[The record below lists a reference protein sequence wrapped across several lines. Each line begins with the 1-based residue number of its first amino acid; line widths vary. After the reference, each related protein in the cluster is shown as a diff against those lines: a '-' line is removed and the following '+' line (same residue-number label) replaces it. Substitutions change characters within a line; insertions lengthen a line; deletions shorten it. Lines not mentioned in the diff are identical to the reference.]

1 MADHRNRRNRNYDH
15 AAADM
20 DYSISTSWFVL
31 CLDFHSKYL
40 PRVTHGIEKY
50 VNSMFCVLP
59 NRWGLNDRVRYAFSR
74 PIIRVAFKTFTRW
87 KDRNSSAPITSAER
101 WQRTLSGICSERS
114 AYRAACINAFS
125 LSGTVVV
132 RAHTSATSPTVYSL
146 RPLHLSLP
154 LPLPLPLSLSLSF
167 ALSPLFLASV
177 PFPDRIFL
185 EELNKT
191 RFTVASFN
199 VAYANSPLSRVR
211 VHRRNLPGFII
222 NLNSRETLRYSHGK
236 RCSPW
241 PINRPCQEVTTLLMI
256 NGPSLL
262 PLSLKY
268 IHSTVL
274 GLPVHPEIPILL
286 FSTLIPSI
294 LANIFWRIFSLSFF
308 FLLTKFHRVT

>member
-1 MADHRNRRNRNYDH
+1 MVDHRNRLFYFDKLVRSLSGFPFQIFATRDTRS
-15 AAADM
+15 M
-20 DYSISTSWFVL
+20 LIL
-31 CLDFHSKYL
+31 C
-40 PRVTHGIEKY
+40 
-50 VNSMFCVLP
+50 CALP
-59 NRWGLNDRVRYAFSR
+59 NRWGLNDRVRSAFSR

-146 RPLHLSLP
+146 RPLHLSL
-154 LPLPLPLSLSLSF
+154 SLSL
-167 ALSPLFLASV
+167 APSPLFLASV
-177 PFPDRIFL
+177 PFPNRIFL

-274 GLPVHPEIPILL
+274 VCQKFL
-286 FSTLIPSI
+286 FH
-294 LANIFWRIFSLSFF
+294 FF
-308 FLLTKFHRVT
+308 QV

>member
-1 MADHRNRRNRNYDH
+1 MERSKFIGADN
-15 AAADM
+15 
-20 DYSISTSWFVL
+20 
-31 CLDFHSKYL
+31 
-40 PRVTHGIEKY
+40 
-50 VNSMFCVLP
+50 
-59 NRWGLNDRVRYAFSR
+59 
-74 PIIRVAFKTFTRW
+74 
-87 KDRNSSAPITSAER
+87 ER
-101 WQRTLSGICSERS
+101 RTLTKDPIWNLFGTQCIPSSLHKCILSLWNRGGSRSHERDFS
-114 AYRAACINAFS
+114 NRVFSSPPSS
-125 LSGTVVV
+125 LSP
-132 RAHTSATSPTVYSL
+132 SPS
-146 RPLHLSLP
+146 PSP
-154 LPLPLPLSLSLSF
+154 SLSLSLSF

>member
-146 RPLHLSLP
+146 RPLHLSL
-154 LPLPLPLSLSLSF
+154 SLSPSLLFFSLPFRSRTESF
-167 ALSPLFLASV
+167 SRSWIKRVLQSPRS
-177 PFPDRIFL
+177 
-185 EELNKT
+185 
-191 RFTVASFN
+191 
-199 VAYANSPLSRVR
+199 
-211 VHRRNLPGFII
+211 
-222 NLNSRETLRYSHGK
+222 
-236 RCSPW
+236 
-241 PINRPCQEVTTLLMI
+241 TLLM
-256 NGPSLL
+256 
-262 PLSLKY
+262 
-268 IHSTVL
+268 
-274 GLPVHPEIPILL
+274 
-286 FSTLIPSI
+286 LIPRCHAYASI
-294 LANIFWRIFSLSFF
+294 AGIYPDLS
-308 FLLTKFHRVT
+308 